1 MIINIERAIKGN
13 KMLCAK
19 RKREIMQRTS
29 GDKKWMKNVHRE
41 SDFNFNLKKR
51 TNSWIKVT
59 FYHRHLLLNDG
70 SIFIEKEYISSK
82 KLSKVAAR
90 IELNKRE
97 VNERFGKRG

>member
-1 MIINIERAIKGN
+1 M
-13 KMLCAK
+13 
-19 RKREIMQRTS
+19 
-29 GDKKWMKNVHRE
+29 
-41 SDFNFNLKKR
+41 
-51 TNSWIKVT
+51 T